1 VTGIDVSGQMIA
13 VVRRRFPAADLRVGT
28 AEALPFADG
37 ELRAYRAE
45 RLYQHLADPISALA
59 EARRTLAPGGR
70 LVLVDQDCDTLA
82 IDSDDVALDQAL
94 LHAFADSVANG
105 RVGRRYRALLLDA
118 GFADVAVEVHTM
130 VITDHALAA
139 PGLAAIADAGAGAGV
154 ATGEQVDA
162 WLAALASR
170 AERDRFLQT
179 MPLFVASAHRP

>member
-1 VTGIDVSGQMIA
+1 M
-13 VVRRRFPAADLRVGT
+13 
-28 AEALPFADG
+28 
-37 ELRAYRAE
+37 
-45 RLYQHLADPISALA
+45 
-59 EARRTLAPGGR
+59 
-70 LVLVDQDCDTLA
+70 LVDQDYDTLA
-82 IDSDDVALDQAL
+82 IDSDDVALDRAL

-105 RVGRRYRALLLDA
+105 RVGRPYRALLLDA

-139 PGLAAIADAGAGAGV
+139 PGLAAIAGAGAGV
-154 ATGEQVDA
+154 ATREQVDA